1 MPSLKE
7 KVGLYE
13 IESINNTC
21 MIVIAV
27 SRKEYFN
34 QFKNQDFN
42 KKHKGVKKNA
52 TGMKPYN
59 YTNRIFLLNDHKE
72 LLGVAAEK

>member
-1 MPSLKE
+1 
-7 KVGLYE
+7 
-13 IESINNTC
+13 

-42 KKHKGVKKNA
+42 KKHKGVKKKNA
-52 TGMKPYN
+52 TGVKPYN
-59 YTNRIFLLNDHKE
+59 YTNRIYSLNDHKE